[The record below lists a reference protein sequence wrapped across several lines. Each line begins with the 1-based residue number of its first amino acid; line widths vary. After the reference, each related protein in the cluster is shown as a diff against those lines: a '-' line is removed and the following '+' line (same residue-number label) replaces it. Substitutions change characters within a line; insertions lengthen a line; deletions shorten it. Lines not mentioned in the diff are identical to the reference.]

1 MARTPGWSICLL
13 VLLLLPRDSLQ
24 GRHQR
29 KLLDKLLKNYNTLER
44 PVLNDSDPL
53 TVNLGVTLQQI
64 IDVDEKNQILTTNIW
79 VRMIWTDEYLS
90 WNESEFG
97 GLNQIRLDPKRIW
110 VPDIL
115 MYNSADERFDG
126 TYPTK
131 VVVSSSGSCLYLP
144 PGIFKS
150 SCKID
155 VTYFPFDEQRCN
167 MKFGSWSHSGFQV
180 DLQMVNR
187 SGGADLTPYMPN
199 GEWDLLGMPAKRS
212 EFKYDCCP
220 EPYPDITFTVNI
232 RRRTLF
238 YGTNL
243 LVPCVLISTLT
254 LLVFTMPPES
264 GEKLSLGIT
273 ILLSLTVFL
282 LLVAEAMPPTSDVVP
297 LIGKYFATT
306 LCMVAGSVVLT
317 VLTLNFH
324 HRSPETSRMSRATR
338 KVLLEWL
345 PRLLCMPS
353 RREDKSEGARDR
365 VRETL
370 RTDNISMNSFKT
382 LDELSSHNLLASLE
396 RREVGHDFPL
406 QAGQHDFPPGL
417 SNDLSPRLP
426 RNFPTALPATGF
438 NIPVSATADETGLQ
452 YTRAAARTSAE
463 TQQILKELRYIANH
477 FRDKNEDDK
486 AANEWRYAAMTVDR
500 LCLFIFAIF
509 TMVTTGTILL
519 SAPHILEQ
527 VRDFFVGLAG
537 KGAG

>member
-1 MARTPGWSICLL
+1 MQSTCKPIDYSGSSEQVTNACHAANQ
-13 VLLLLPRDSLQ
+13 LPQ
-24 GRHQR
+24 
-29 KLLDKLLKNYNTLER
+29 TL
-44 PVLNDSDPL
+44 
-53 TVNLGVTLQQI
+53 T
-64 IDVDEKNQILTTNIW
+64 LTTP
-79 VRMIWTDEYLS
+79 TT
-90 WNESEFG
+90 G
-97 GLNQIRLDPKRIW
+97 
-110 VPDIL
+110 
-115 MYNSADERFDG
+115 
-126 TYPTK
+126 YP
-131 VVVSSSGSCLYLP
+131 GN
-144 PGIFKS
+144 
-150 SCKID
+150 
-155 VTYFPFDEQRCN
+155 R
-167 MKFGSWSHSGFQV
+167 V
-180 DLQMVNR
+180 DLQMVNN

-220 EPYPDITFTVNI
+220 EPYPDITFTVHI

-297 LIGKYFATT
+297 LIDPIRTVIVIKIGVVKHGDRGTGSSHVACGLNRTHGPANGKGATGAELSGNDYFRTDANSWKTPEASAGTIRKYFATT

-345 PRLLCMPS
+345 PRLLCMPT
-353 RREDKSEGARDR
+353 RREEKSEDGRDR
-365 VRETL
+365 SRDTL

-382 LDELSSHNLLASLE
+382 MEELSSHNLLASME

-406 QAGQHDFPPGL
+406 QAGHDFPPGL

-426 RNFPTALPATGF
+426 RTFPAALPASGF
-438 NIPVSATADETGLQ
+438 NIPVSSSDDSALHCN
-452 YTRAAARTSAE
+452 RAAPRTSAE
-463 TQQILKELRYIANH
+463 GQLILKELRYITNH
-477 FRDKNEDDK
+477 FRDKAEDDK
-486 AANEWRYAAMTVDR
+486 MSNEWRYAAMTVDR
-500 LCLFIFAIF
+500 LCLWIFAVF
-509 TMVTTGTILL
+509 TLVTTGTILM
-519 SAPHILEQ
+519 SAPHILQQ

-537 KGAG
+537 KGAV